1 MASIPTILSVTINAV
16 ITVVLLLLALLIRVG
31 KGDKLIA
38 GYNTASEQEKAK
50 YDIVRLRRVIC
61 WCLLLITALLWLP
74 NLAEALTGHIK
85 SAVYF
90 VWALLILV
98 VVIGTLIMANTWA
111 KKK

>member
-1 MASIPTILSVTINAV
+1 MTSLSSILSVTINAV
-16 ITVVLLLLALLIRVG
+16 ATIVLLLIALLIRVG

-61 WCLLLITALLWLP
+61 WCLCLIAVTLWLP
-74 NLAEALTGHIK
+74 NLAQALTGHAK
-85 SAVYF
+85 SAVYII
-90 VWALLILV
+90 WSLLILV
-98 VVIGTLIMANTWA
+98 VIVGTLIMAKTWA